1 MSVIEYVMFLNV
13 PFMRA
18 TKKKK
23 TKQPRTFVKK
33 FLRLIKS
40 RKEDLNKQKLN
51 FFHSWEDLIL

>member
-23 TKQPRTFVKK
+23 TTQ
-33 FLRLIKS
+33 
-40 RKEDLNKQKLN
+40 N
-51 FFHSWEDLIL
+51 FCEEISKAY